1 MQDSEI
7 IALYW
12 QRDESAVTVT
22 AEQYGSYCKTIAY
35 NILQSKEDAEEC
47 VNDTW
52 LAAWQSIPPKHP
64 ERLGAYLGKLTRNI
78 AINRYHQ
85 ANTQKRG
92 MGQTPLAL
100 GELDECIPAQNNVEQ
115 AYDEK
120 LLVDAINRFLRAQPV
135 QKRNIFIRR
144 YWYLCPIGEIAAHY
158 SMSESKVTSL
168 LFRMRKA
175 LRSQL
180 AKEDIAL

>member
-7 IALYW
+7 IALYG
-12 QRDESAVTVT
+12 QRDESAIAVT
-22 AEQYGSYCKTIAY
+22 AEHYGSYCKTIAY

-52 LAAWQSIPPKHP
+52 LAAWQSIPPQNP
-64 ERLGAYLGKLTRNI
+64 ARLSAYLGKLTRNI

-85 ANTQKRG
+85 ANAQKRG
-92 MGQTPLAL
+92 MGQTALAL
-100 GELDECIPAQNNVEQ
+100 GELDECIPANSNVEQ

-120 LLVDAINRFLRAQPV
+120 LLVDALNRFLRGQPM

-144 YWYLCPIGEIAAHY
+144 YWYLCSIHEIATY
-158 SMSESKVTSL
+158 YGMSDSKVASL
-168 LFRMRKA
+168 LFRMRKD
-175 LRSQL
+175 LKSQL